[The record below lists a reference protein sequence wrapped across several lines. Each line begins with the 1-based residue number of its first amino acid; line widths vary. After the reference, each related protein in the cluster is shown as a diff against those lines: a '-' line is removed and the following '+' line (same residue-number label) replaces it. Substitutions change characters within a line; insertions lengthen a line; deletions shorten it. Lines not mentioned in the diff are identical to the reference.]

1 MSDDTTL
8 SDVSEERDYPVMEVD
23 MRLFSVYVEGTTD
36 ETLDDVEEKINRQVE
51 ERLEEVKK
59 LKRHDQ
65 ELAQEYA
72 PSEPTSARRHTQ

>member
-8 SDVSEERDYPVMEVD
+8 SDVSEERDYPVMEID

-51 ERLEEVKK
+51 ERLEEVKS

-72 PSEPTSARRHTQ
+72 EGEPTSARRHTQ

>member
-8 SDVSEERDYPVMEVD
+8 GDVNDEPDFPAMEVD
-23 MRLFSVYVEGTTD
+23 LRLFSVYAEGTAD
-36 ETLDDVEEKINRQVE
+36 DSLEDVEEAINRQIE
-51 ERLEEVKK
+51 QRLEEVKS

-72 PSEPTSARRHTQ
+72 QTEPSGARRHTQ